1 MRSTKRVSENNIVKR
16 TFSAIFFG
24 VGGAVGSRLLMFLAN
39 LLLSRSLGQ
48 NIFGQ
53 FSSLSNTVN
62 LFVTFSGIG
71 VSATLTRYV
80 AANREN
86 GEITGMYIRTLS
98 SICAAMSV
106 LLSVCLFV
114 FAEQISLLSTGSDLL
129 AVYFKIVAVTVFFA
143 SMSSVEQS
151 IMVGFEAFA
160 QSSSIQL
167 LRCAVFCIT
176 GFFFSRLWGI
186 YGAVYALLLSHLTQ
200 YVFYVIAN
208 RTRYKRMQIRLSWK
222 WNKQTKEAAFS
233 YAIPAFVSGLFVM
246 PVHWIGN
253 AMLTR
258 TSGFSEMAVFTIAN
272 QWMQYIIYIPA
283 QMGQMRPIYTELF
296 VKKDLNTLR
305 KLMIRITLMTTA
317 AACCISAIVILAR
330 NLILPLYGSGYIVGE
345 TTFSFMIVAAILYT
359 AQVQTGFMLQAMS
372 KMWISVAINGLWGIA
387 LICSYSMMLN
397 QGAVGYSLAYCVAYS
412 ITLIIQV
419 MLMIRY
425 LWMKKAID

>member
-1 MRSTKRVSENNIVKR
+1 MGRLSLYFHTLRYMKPSQVYYRLKRSFGLTCSLGCKAGAMKTGQSAPIASLEELDFDPVFLARFSPDELLSDQVTFLHKSRTVDWKKWNYEEETALWNFNLHYFEFLFSLVAAYRSTGHTEYFEKSKKCIQCWIDNNQQ
-16 TFSAIFFG
+16 G
-24 VGGAVGSRLLMFLAN
+24 NGGAGW
-39 LLLSRSLGQ
+39 
-48 NIFGQ
+48 
-53 FSSLSNTVN
+53 
-62 LFVTFSGIG
+62 
-71 VSATLTRYV
+71 
-80 AANREN
+80 
-86 GEITGMYIRTLS
+86 
-98 SICAAMSV
+98 
-106 LLSVCLFV
+106 
-114 FAEQISLLSTGSDLL
+114 
-129 AVYFKIVAVTVFFA
+129 A
-143 SMSSVEQS
+143 S
-151 IMVGFEAFA
+151 
-160 QSSSIQL
+160 
-167 LRCAVFCIT
+167 
-176 GFFFSRLWGI
+176 
-186 YGAVYALLLSHLTQ
+186 
-200 YVFYVIAN
+200 YVIAN

-222 WNKQTKEAAFS
+222 WNKQTKEATFS